1 MGERMDSA
9 GLLQAALNG
18 EKTERTP
25 CICPGGM
32 MNMLTVELMERHG
45 SFWPEAH
52 SDPEMMAALAS
63 AVYEDGLFDNVG
75 VPFCMTVEAEAM
87 GASVILGGRDTE
99 PRVSA
104 YPISSVEQWRQLHSI
119 DLNAGRPLVV
129 RQAIGL
135 LKKRCAGA
143 ALIGNLTGPVSLAS
157 SLVDAAVFYKE
168 LRKKPE
174 AAQAM
179 MNFVTDNLIAF
190 GNAQIDAGAEF
201 IAISD
206 PGGTGEILGPKLFEQ
221 YALPALNRICMALKP
236 RCKGVIVHICGQLRA
251 IYPQL
256 ARLESR
262 VISVDAIV
270 SVKEIRAQ
278 LPEKVIMGN
287 VSTFA
292 LAGGKQDIIRSLCR
306 TCLKNGVGILAP
318 ACGLGTTTTL
328 DSLAVM
334 METARLAGRNWCDEG

>member
-1 MGERMDSA
+1 MQEHLDSA
-9 GLLQAALNG
+9 GLLQAALDG
-18 EKTERTP
+18 QKPERVP

-32 MNMLTVELMERHG
+32 MNMLTVELMERCG

-52 SDPEMMAALAS
+52 TDAGIMADLAS
-63 AVYEDGLFDNVG
+63 AVYEEGLFDNVG

-104 YPISSVEQWRQLHSI
+104 YPLSSVAEWSKLSSI
-119 DLNAGRPLVV
+119 DLNGGRPLVV
-129 RQAIGL
+129 QNAIGL
-135 LKKRCAGA
+135 LKKRCIGSAVV
-143 ALIGNLTGPVSLAS
+143 GNLTGPISLAS

-174 AAQAM
+174 DAQALM
-179 MNFVTDNLIAF
+179 DFVVDNLIAF
-190 GNAQIDAGAEF
+190 GNAQIDAGADF

-206 PGGTGEILGPKLFEQ
+206 PGGTGEILGPKLFEK
-221 YALPALNRICMALKP
+221 YAVPALNRICEALIP

-256 ARLESR
+256 AMLKSK

-270 SVKEIRAQ
+270 SIKEMKAQ
-278 LPEKVIMGN
+278 LPDKIIMGN
-287 VSTFA
+287 ISTFA
-292 LAGGKQDIIRSLCR
+292 LAAGKADMIRNLCR
-306 TCLKNGVGILAP
+306 TCLKNGVDILSP
-318 ACGLGTTTTL
+318 ACGLGTTTTVESIAIMM
-328 DSLAVM
+328 DAVK
-334 METARLAGRNWCDEG
+334 TAAREDALC